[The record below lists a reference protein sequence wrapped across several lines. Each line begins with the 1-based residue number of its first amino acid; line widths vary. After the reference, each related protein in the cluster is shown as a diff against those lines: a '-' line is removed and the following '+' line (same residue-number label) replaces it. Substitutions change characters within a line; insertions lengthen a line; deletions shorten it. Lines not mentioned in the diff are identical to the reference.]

1 MKPSAKLSQF
11 SFVVLFV
18 AGIIALSTNMV
29 YWVEL
34 SGVDWS
40 YTSSLAWQAVLSTLL
55 VVAALH
61 IVRKFP
67 WWIEEVTDRGSLRIM
82 A

>member
-1 MKPSAKLSQF
+1 MI
-11 SFVVLFV
+11 LFIGGV
-18 AGIIALSTNMV
+18 IALGINSI

-40 YTSSLAWQAVLSTLL
+40 YTSSLASQAVFSTLT

-61 IVRKFP
+61 IVC
-67 WWIEEVTDRGSLRIM
+67 
-82 A
+82 